1 MYVGLYGLQQKM
13 NKSTNNSS
21 TLLKLIVIIIASISL
36 IVLFLLPIISIVSI
50 NHKTLCYELWFVFA
64 LMFVIFTLIINR
76 YESK

>member
-1 MYVGLYGLQQKM
+1 MYVGFYGLLQKM

-36 IVLFLLPIISIVSI
+36 IVLFLLPIISIVST
-50 NHKTLCYELWFVFA
+50 NYKTLCYELWFVFA
-64 LMFVIFTLIINR
+64 LIFVIFTLIINR